1 MAPKDSS
8 TPTTTDLPRREFLR
22 LGLGGAALVVG
33 CGDDT
38 VASSATDSESDS
50 SSSTD
55 AGDSTTDDTDPST
68 SSGETSSSSSST
80 STTTTGETTV
90 DPTTDTNT
98 SGTTTGDTTTTGS
111 DLCGG
116 ELIEFDPAA
125 IDVDDL
131 LFPLAV
137 MAGEMRPTSVMVAV
151 FIADAAPKTL
161 RIWRPSDDPALVE
174 LIHEEQVEP
183 DSEGYTK
190 LSVVGLCPGTWYRYG
205 YFVGDPDNFTA
216 RSPICE
222 FRTAIG
228 DETLET
234 LTVAISSCNGD
245 AFDWP
250 AVDYSADE
258 YYDMFIHLGDM
269 AYNDG
274 AETLAEFRTSWR
286 KYLAVADFKKAYSRA
301 GLYATWDDHEID
313 DNGNFD
319 RETMDP
325 KELERRQNAMDA
337 YFELLPIDA
346 EGPNYRLWR
355 TFRWGLTAEFIIL
368 DCRYER
374 RPSKDQYI
382 SPEQM
387 LFLKDRLQNSPCHF
401 KVVVNSV
408 PITNMPTVWDVA
420 ANDRWEGYPEQR
432 AAVLDHINDNNIEN
446 VWFLSGDFH
455 VTFVSRLE
463 PKGEDLAS
471 RTREIAI
478 TGGRENPVPEFLTGL
493 KPPQFDYGR
502 HKARGCILTFDPMA
516 NAVNVRFIDPETGE
530 DVYNESLTQGL

>member
-1 MAPKDSS
+1 MAPKDSPK
-8 TPTTTDLPRREFLR
+8 PTTTDLPRRDFFR

-33 CGDDT
+33 CGDDML
-38 VASSATDSESDS
+38 ASSATDSEGS
-50 SSSTD
+50 SSGTTD
-55 AGDSTTDDTDPST
+55 PGQSTTDDTELST

-80 STTTTGETTV
+80 TTTGETTV
-90 DPTTDTNT
+90 DPTTSDAST
-98 SGTTTGDTTTTGS
+98 SGTTGDTTTTGG

-116 ELIEFDPAA
+116 ELIEFDPAS
-125 IDVDDL
+125 IDVNEL

-137 MAGEMRPTSVMVAV
+137 MAGEMRPTSIMVAV

-174 LIHEEQVEP
+174 LIHEEQVVP

-190 LSVVGLCPGTWYRYG
+190 LIVEGLCPGTWYRYG

-222 FRTAIG
+222 VRTATSE
-228 DETLET
+228 ETLET
-234 LTVAISSCNGD
+234 LTVAISACNGD

-250 AVDYSADE
+250 ALDYSADE

-274 AETLAEFRTSWR
+274 AASLEEFRTSWR
-286 KYLAVADFKKAYSRA
+286 KYLSVADFKKAYSRA

-313 DNGNFD
+313 DNSNFD

-337 YFELLPIDA
+337 YFELMPIDA

-355 TFRWGLTAEFIIL
+355 SFRWGLTAEFIVL

-374 RPSKDQYI
+374 RPSIDQYI

-387 LFLKDRLQNSPCHF
+387 LFLKERLLNSPCHF

-432 AAVLDHINDNNIEN
+432 DAVLDHINTNNIEN
-446 VWFLSGDFH
+446 VWFLTGDFH

-463 PKGEDLAS
+463 PEGDDLAS

-478 TGGRENPVPEFLTGL
+478 TGGRENPIPEFLTGL

-502 HKARGCILTFDPMA
+502 HKARGCIITFDPMA

-530 DVYNESLTQGL
+530 DVYNESLTQDL